1 MKPDTITK
9 GERTR
14 AQILEAGFDLAR
26 VVGVTGVTV
35 GGLAEATGMSKSGLW
50 SHFGS
55 KTALE
60 SSILDY
66 AAERFT
72 DEVVRPAWREKHIR
86 RRLGRLFD
94 NWLAWG
100 GKHHARGGCVF
111 VAAAAE
117 LDDRD
122 TPTRDCLVGIQ
133 RQWMD
138 TLANVIDRGVDRG
151 ELPAGLDGRQAA
163 HELYAIVMGFYHAE
177 RLLGDPQAEARAR
190 ASFERLF
197 GPEPV
202 ADGSAG

>member
-1 MKPDTITK
+1 MTTDTVTK

-14 AQILEAGFDLAR
+14 AQILESGFDLAR
-26 VVGVTGVTV
+26 AVGITGVTV
-35 GGLAEATGMSKSGLW
+35 GALAAETGLSKSGLW

-60 SSILDY
+60 IAILDH
-66 AAERFT
+66 AAERFN
-72 DEVVRPAWREKHIR
+72 DQVVRPAWGEKHIR

-100 GKHHARGGCVF
+100 AGNRARGGCVF
-111 VAAAAE
+111 TAAAAE

-122 TPTRDCLVGIQ
+122 TPTRDHLVAIQ

-138 TLANVIDRGVDRG
+138 TLAGVVERGVARG

-163 HELYAIVMGFYHAE
+163 YELYSIVMGFYHAD

-190 ASFERLF
+190 AAFARLF
-197 GPEPV
+197 GPAP
-202 ADGSAG
+202 D

>member
-1 MKPDTITK
+1 MSPNTTTK

-14 AQILEAGFDLAR
+14 AQILEAGFEQAR
-26 VVGVTGVTV
+26 TVGVTGVTV
-35 GGLAEATGMSKSGLW
+35 GALAEATGLSKSGLW

-55 KTALE
+55 KAALE
-60 SSILDY
+60 CGILDH

-72 DEVVRPAWREKHIR
+72 EEVIRPAWQEKHIR
-86 RRLGRLFD
+86 RRMARLFD

-100 GKHHARGGCVF
+100 ARHRTRGGCVF

-117 LDDRD
+117 LDDRES
-122 TPTRDCLVGIQ
+122 PARDSLVRIQ
-133 RQWMD
+133 QQWMD
-138 TLANVIDRGVDRG
+138 TLASVVDRGVARG

-190 ASFERLF
+190 AMFERLF
-197 GPEPV
+197 GPEPGAEDV
-202 ADGSAG
+202 

>member
-1 MKPDTITK
+1 MASESTTK

-14 AQILEAGFDLAR
+14 AQILEAGLEQAR
-26 VVGVTGVTV
+26 TLGVTGVTV
-35 GGLAEATGMSKSGLW
+35 GSLAEATGLSKSGLW

-60 SSILDY
+60 SGILDY

-72 DEVVRPAWREKHIR
+72 EEVVRPAWQEKHIR
-86 RRLGRLFD
+86 RRMGRLFD
-94 NWLAWG
+94 CWLDWG
-100 GKHHARGGCVF
+100 ARHPAGGGCVF
-111 VAAAAE
+111 VGAATE

-122 TPTRDCLVGIQ
+122 TPSRETLVRIQ

-138 TLANVIDRGVDRG
+138 TLAGVIDRGVARG

-163 HELYAIVMGFYHAE
+163 HELYAIVMGFYHAD

-190 ASFERLF
+190 IMVDRLF
-197 GPEPV
+197 GPEPE
-202 ADGSAG
+202 AEGESA